1 MEILHSIIEWIVQ
14 VVGQLGYPGIFIMM
28 TLESSFFIFP
38 SEVVMIPAGYLAF
51 QGEMNLYAVIFLGI
65 AGSLTGSLLN
75 YYLAVWLGRPF
86 LMKFGK
92 YVFLTPEKI
101 EQVEKYFIRHGE
113 ISTFIGRLITI
124 VRQYISFPAGLAGM
138 NIFRFILFTAL
149 GAGLWVVILT
159 LIGYVAA
166 DNQEL
171 ITRYS
176 KEASW
181 GLLVFCVVLI
191 GVYVWRQKR
200 KKRAA

>member
-138 NIFRFILFTAL
+138 NIFRFILFTTL